1 VTTKAG
7 EPNEQAARALVAQAL
22 RLSESERVRVA
33 AELLESVEGPA
44 DDTSD
49 DDWIA
54 EINRRAESVRRGESV
69 GEPWPLVRDELLAE
83 LKK

>member
-1 VTTKAG
+1 MTPEAD

-22 RLSESERVRVA
+22 RLSEGERVRVA
-33 AELLESVEGPA
+33 SELLESLEGP
-44 DDTSD
+44 DEETSD
-49 DDWIA
+49 DEWLA
-54 EINRRAESVRRGESV
+54 EINRRAESVRRGKTI